1 MRRKE
6 TEIPCCRSFEQMVGA
21 SEGKGHHR
29 KGLREEDILG
39 REGPWREEAS
49 QHLRS
54 LGEKKSVP
62 VVPVFQY
69 SSIPVFQLISRH
81 PHFSLTTYNY
91 LITN

>member
-1 MRRKE
+1 MA
-6 TEIPCCRSFEQMVGA
+6 GA

-39 REGPWREEAS
+39 REGPWKKEAS

-62 VVPVFQY
+62 VVPV
-69 SSIPVFQLISRH
+69 IPVVFVL
-81 PHFSLTTYNY
+81 PPFFSYY
-91 LITN
+91 L

>member
-6 TEIPCCRSFEQMVGA
+6 TEIPCYRSLEQMAGA

-54 LGEKKSVP
+54 LGERRAFQL
-62 VVPVFQY
+62 FQY
-69 SSIPVFQLISRH
+69 SSIPVFQYS
-81 PHFSLTTYNY
+81 N
-91 LITN
+91 

>member
-6 TEIPCCRSFEQMVGA
+6 TEIPFCRSFEQMAGA

-39 REGPWREEAS
+39 REGSWRKEAS

-62 VVPVFQY
+62 VVPVVPVFQY
-69 SSIPVFQLISRH
+69 SSIPINFET
-81 PHFSLTTYNY
+81 PPFSSYY
-91 LITN
+91 L

>member
-6 TEIPCCRSFEQMVGA
+6 TEMPFCRSFEQMAGA

-39 REGPWREEAS
+39 REGPWKKEAS

-54 LGEKKSVP
+54 LGERRA
-62 VVPVFQY
+62 FQLFQL
-69 SSIPVFQLISRH
+69 FQLISRH
-81 PHFSLTTYNY
+81 PHFSLIIYNY

>member
-1 MRRKE
+1 M
-6 TEIPCCRSFEQMVGA
+6 PFCRSFEQMAGA

-39 REGPWREEAS
+39 REGPWKKEAS

-62 VVPVFQY
+62 VVPV
-69 SSIPVFQLISRH
+69 IPINFETPPFFLLLPI
-81 PHFSLTTYNY
+81 TT
-91 LITN
+91 

>member
-1 MRRKE
+1 MA
-6 TEIPCCRSFEQMVGA
+6 GA
-21 SEGKGHHR
+21 SEGKVHHR

-69 SSIPVFQLISRH
+69 S
-81 PHFSLTTYNY
+81 N
-91 LITN
+91 

>member
-1 MRRKE
+1 MA
-6 TEIPCCRSFEQMVGA
+6 GA

-54 LGEKKSVP
+54 LGERRAFQL
-62 VVPVFQY
+62 FQY
-69 SSIPVFQLISRH
+69 S
-81 PHFSLTTYNY
+81 N
-91 LITN
+91 

>member
-6 TEIPCCRSFEQMVGA
+6 TEIPFCRSFEQMAVT
-21 SEGKGHHR
+21 SEGKVHHR

-54 LGEKKSVP
+54 LGERRAFQL
-62 VVPVFQY
+62 FQY
-69 SSIPVFQLISRH
+69 SSIPINFET
-81 PHFSLTTYNY
+81 PPFFSYY
-91 LITN
+91 L

>member
-6 TEIPCCRSFEQMVGA
+6 TEIPFCRSFEQMAGA
-21 SEGKGHHR
+21 SEGKVHHR

-62 VVPVFQY
+62 VVPVV
-69 SSIPVFQLISRH
+69 PVFQLISRH
-81 PHFSLTTYNY
+81 PHFSFLIYNY
-91 LITN
+91 LIAN

>member
-6 TEIPCCRSFEQMVGA
+6 TEIPFCRSFEQMAGT

-62 VVPVFQY
+62 VVPV
-69 SSIPVFQLISRH
+69 IPINFETPLFFLLPI
-81 PHFSLTTYNY
+81 TT
-91 LITN
+91 

>member
-1 MRRKE
+1 MA
-6 TEIPCCRSFEQMVGA
+6 GA

-62 VVPVFQY
+62 VVPVVPINFE
-69 SSIPVFQLISRH
+69 IPPF
-81 PHFSLTTYNY
+81 FSYY
-91 LITN
+91 L

>member
-6 TEIPCCRSFEQMVGA
+6 TEIPCYRSFEQMAGA

-39 REGPWREEAS
+39 REGPWRKEAS

-62 VVPVFQY
+62 VVPVVPVFQY
-69 SSIPVFQLISRH
+69 SSIPINFET
-81 PHFSLTTYNY
+81 PPFSSYY
-91 LITN
+91 L

>member
-6 TEIPCCRSFEQMVGA
+6 TEIPFCRSFEQMAGA
-21 SEGKGHHR
+21 SEGKDHHR

-39 REGPWREEAS
+39 REGPWKKEAS

-62 VVPVFQY
+62 VVPVIPINFETPPF
-69 SSIPVFQLISRH
+69 SS
-81 PHFSLTTYNY
+81 YY
-91 LITN
+91 L

>member
-6 TEIPCCRSFEQMVGA
+6 TEIPCCRSFEQMAGA

-39 REGPWREEAS
+39 REGPWRKEAS

-69 SSIPVFQLISRH
+69 SSIPINFEAMYTKSQSIYSKAR
-81 PHFSLTTYNY
+81 
-91 LITN
+91 

>member
-6 TEIPCCRSFEQMVGA
+6 TEIPFCRSFEQMAGA

-62 VVPVFQY
+62 VVPV
-69 SSIPVFQLISRH
+69 IPINFET
-81 PHFSLTTYNY
+81 PPFSLINYNY

>member
-6 TEIPCCRSFEQMVGA
+6 TEIPCCRSFEQMAGA

-29 KGLREEDILG
+29 KGLREEEILG
-39 REGPWREEAS
+39 REGPWKKEAS

-62 VVPVFQY
+62 VVPVFQ
-69 SSIPVFQLISRH
+69 LISRH
-81 PHFSLTTYNY
+81 PHFSLITYNY

>member
-1 MRRKE
+1 MA
-6 TEIPCCRSFEQMVGA
+6 GA

-39 REGPWREEAS
+39 REGPWKKEAS

-62 VVPVFQY
+62 VVPV
-69 SSIPVFQLISRH
+69 IPINFET
-81 PHFSLTTYNY
+81 PPFSLIIYNY

>member
-1 MRRKE
+1 MA
-6 TEIPCCRSFEQMVGA
+6 GA
-21 SEGKGHHR
+21 SEGKVHHR

-39 REGPWREEAS
+39 REGPWKKEAS

-62 VVPVFQY
+62 VVPAFQL
-69 SSIPVFQLISRH
+69 FQLISRH
-81 PHFSLTTYNY
+81 PHFPLITYNY

>member
-6 TEIPCCRSFEQMVGA
+6 TEIPCCRSLEQMA
-21 SEGKGHHR
+21 RANEGKGHHR

-54 LGEKKSVP
+54 LGKKKSVP

-69 SSIPVFQLISRH
+69 SSIPINFET
-81 PHFSLTTYNY
+81 PPFSSYY
-91 LITN
+91 L

>member
-1 MRRKE
+1 MEGDGRRRKYSSVE
-6 TEIPCCRSFEQMVGA
+6 A
-21 SEGKGHHR
+21 SSKWLWPAKGKAHHR

-39 REGPWREEAS
+39 REGPWKKEAS

-62 VVPVFQY
+62 VVPVFQ
-69 SSIPVFQLISRH
+69 LISRH
-81 PHFSLTTYNY
+81 PHFSLITYNY

>member
-1 MRRKE
+1 MA
-6 TEIPCCRSFEQMVGA
+6 GA

-39 REGPWREEAS
+39 REGPWRKEAS

-62 VVPVFQY
+62 VVPVVPVFQY
-69 SSIPVFQLISRH
+69 SSIPINFET
-81 PHFSLTTYNY
+81 PPFSSYY
-91 LITN
+91 L

>member
-1 MRRKE
+1 MA
-6 TEIPCCRSFEQMVGA
+6 GA
-21 SEGKGHHR
+21 SEGKVHHR

-39 REGPWREEAS
+39 REGPWKKEAS

-69 SSIPVFQLISRH
+69 SSFPVFQLISRH
-81 PHFSLTTYNY
+81 PHFSFLIYNY

>member
-6 TEIPCCRSFEQMVGA
+6 TEIPCCRSFEQMAGA

-39 REGPWREEAS
+39 REGPWKKEAS

-54 LGEKKSVP
+54 LGEKKSVRKR
-62 VVPVFQY
+62 VRDATLLSIFQFFTFAAR
-69 SSIPVFQLISRH
+69 I
-81 PHFSLTTYNY
+81 
-91 LITN
+91 

>member
-6 TEIPCCRSFEQMVGA
+6 TEIPFCRSFEQMAGA

-39 REGPWREEAS
+39 REGPWRKEAS

-62 VVPVFQY
+62 VVPVVPVFQY
-69 SSIPVFQLISRH
+69 SSIPIYFET
-81 PHFSLTTYNY
+81 PPFSSYY
-91 LITN
+91 L

>member
-6 TEIPCCRSFEQMVGA
+6 TEIPFCRSFEQMVGA

-29 KGLREEDILG
+29 RASERRTSPGKALEK
-39 REGPWREEAS
+39 EAS

-62 VVPVFQY
+62 VVPAFQLFQY
-69 SSIPVFQLISRH
+69 S
-81 PHFSLTTYNY
+81 N
-91 LITN
+91 

>member
-6 TEIPCCRSFEQMVGA
+6 TEIPFCRNFEQMAGA

-39 REGPWREEAS
+39 RGGPWRKEAS

-62 VVPVFQY
+62 VVPV
-69 SSIPVFQLISRH
+69 IPINFEI
-81 PHFSLTTYNY
+81 PPFFFSY
-91 LITN
+91 L